1 MMQGARISFRLA
13 GHLAG
18 HLTGLVLVIGLAAA
32 VATPVRAEIYK
43 DFKVTL
49 NSMLAGILGAPE
61 RAPRDLV
68 INGQPLEF
76 TPYQSDRSISDI
88 TDEWL
93 RVLAA
98 NTRPAL
104 PRSDN
109 KEELTAVIAANML
122 IVPKTSRIRDDL
134 AVVVR
139 FFDGDGEAALDYLRR
154 QDPKNPSARAPIPG
168 VSIMI
173 RRPAD
178 APRTE
183 VLMSRFE
190 DVASTLPA
198 FAAPADVS
206 KLPMSLRPPA
216 GVEVLSDIGDRDK
229 GHTSRTV
236 VSKGTLSAMR
246 WSDQRADLLA
256 RDGFTIETPPAQ
268 RGGVTALYGR
278 RGSVEANVLYT
289 RSKTDGRTV
298 EVIQIRQPF
307 VEGITP

>member
-1 MMQGARISFRLA
+1 MRQGSRISF
-13 GHLAG
+13 HLAG
-18 HLTGLVLVIGLAAA
+18 TALVVGLAVA
-32 VATPVRAEIYK
+32 VATPVRGEIYK
-43 DFKVTL
+43 DFRVTL

-61 RAPRDLV
+61 RSPRDLV

-104 PRSDN
+104 PKSN
-109 KEELTAVIAANML
+109 SKEELTAVIAANML

-154 QDPKNPSARAPIPG
+154 QDPSNPSAKPPMPG

-178 APRTE
+178 APMTE

-206 KLPMSLRPPA
+206 KLPQSLRPPA
-216 GVEVLSDIGDRDK
+216 GVEVLSDIGDHDK

-236 VSKGTLSAMR
+236 VSKGTLTASR

-256 RDGFTIETPPAQ
+256 RDGFTIEAPPAQ
-268 RGGVTALYGR
+268 RSGVTALYGR
-278 RGSVEANVLYT
+278 RGSVEANILYT
-289 RSKTDGRTV
+289 SSKTDGKTV

-307 VEGITP
+307 VGGITP

>member
-1 MMQGARISFRLA
+1 MRRGPRISFRFA
-13 GHLAG
+13 SHLAAS
-18 HLTGLVLVIGLAAA
+18 VLVIGLAAA
-32 VATPVRAEIYK
+32 AATPVRAEIYK
-43 DFKVTL
+43 DLRVTL

-93 RVLAA
+93 RVLAV

-104 PRSDN
+104 PKSND

-154 QDPKNPSARAPIPG
+154 QDPANSSARAPIPG
-168 VSIMI
+168 VTIMI

-178 APRTE
+178 APMTE
-183 VLMSRFE
+183 VLMSRFD

-198 FAAPADVS
+198 FAAPADVT
-206 KLPMSLRPPA
+206 KLPQSLRPPA
-216 GVEVLSDIGDRDK
+216 GVEVLSDIGDRDN

-236 VSKGTLSAMR
+236 VSKGTLSAVR

-307 VEGITP
+307 VGGITP

>member
-1 MMQGARISFRLA
+1 MRRGPRISFRFA
-13 GHLAG
+13 SHLAA
-18 HLTGLVLVIGLAAA
+18 LVLVIGLAAA
-32 VATPVRAEIYK
+32 AATPVRAEIYK
-43 DFKVTL
+43 DLRVTL

-93 RVLAA
+93 RVLAV

-104 PRSDN
+104 PKSND

-154 QDPKNPSARAPIPG
+154 QDPANPSARAPIPG
-168 VSIMI
+168 VTIMI

-178 APRTE
+178 APMTE
-183 VLMSRFE
+183 VLMSRFD

-198 FAAPADVS
+198 FAAPADVT
-206 KLPMSLRPPA
+206 KLPQSLRPPA

-236 VSKGTLSAMR
+236 VSKGTLSAVR

-307 VEGITP
+307 VGGITP

>member
-1 MMQGARISFRLA
+1 MRRGPRISFRFA
-13 GHLAG
+13 SHLAA
-18 HLTGLVLVIGLAAA
+18 LVLVIGLAAA
-32 VATPVRAEIYK
+32 AATPVRAEIYK
-43 DFKVTL
+43 DLRVTL

-93 RVLAA
+93 RVLAV

-104 PRSDN
+104 PKSND

-139 FFDGDGEAALDYLRR
+139 FFDGDGEAALEYLRR
-154 QDPKNPSARAPIPG
+154 QDPANSSARAPIPG
-168 VSIMI
+168 VTIMI

-178 APRTE
+178 APMTE
-183 VLMSRFE
+183 VLMSRFD

-198 FAAPADVS
+198 FAAPADVT
-206 KLPMSLRPPA
+206 KLPQSLRPPA

-236 VSKGTLSAMR
+236 VSKGTLSAVR

-307 VEGITP
+307 VGGITP

>member
-1 MMQGARISFRLA
+1 MRQGARISIRFA
-13 GHLAG
+13 GHLV
-18 HLTGLVLVIGLAAA
+18 GLALVIGLATVV
-32 VATPVRAEIYK
+32 VAKPGHAEVYK
-43 DFKVTL
+43 DLRETL

-76 TPYQSDRSISDI
+76 TPYQSDRSISEI

-104 PRSDN
+104 PKSSDRQ
-109 KEELTAVIAANML
+109 ELTAVIAANML
-122 IVPKTSRIRDDL
+122 IVPKVSRIRDDL

-139 FFDGDGEAALDYLRR
+139 FFDGDGEAALDYLKR
-154 QDPKNPSARAPIPG
+154 QNPNNPSARAPIPG

-178 APRTE
+178 APVTD
-183 VLMSRFE
+183 VLMSRFD
-190 DVASTLPA
+190 DVAATLPA
-198 FAAPADVS
+198 FAAPADAG
-206 KLPMSLRPPA
+206 KLPPSLRPPA
-216 GVEVLSDIGDRDK
+216 GAEVLSDIGDRDK

-236 VSKGTLSAMR
+236 VSKGTMSALR
-246 WSDQRADLLA
+246 WSDARADLLV
-256 RDGFTIETPPAQ
+256 RDGFTIETPPAE
-268 RGGVTALYGR
+268 RSGVTALYGR

-289 RSKTDGRTV
+289 SSKTDGRTV

-307 VEGITP
+307 VEGTTP

>member
-1 MMQGARISFRLA
+1 MAQRSRISVHLLGTALA
-13 GHLAG
+13 
-18 HLTGLVLVIGLAAA
+18 VGLA
-32 VATPVRAEIYK
+32 VVLATPGRAEIYK
-43 DFKVTL
+43 DIRVTL
-49 NSMLAGILGAPE
+49 NSMLAGILGTPE

-88 TDEWL
+88 SDDWL

-98 NTRPAL
+98 NTRPAM
-104 PRSDN
+104 PKSSDR
-109 KEELTAVIAANML
+109 EELTAVIAANMM
-122 IVPKTSRIRDDL
+122 IVPKVSRIRDDL

-139 FFDGDGEAALDYLRR
+139 FFDGDGEAALDYMRR
-154 QDPKNPSARAPIPG
+154 QDPNGPSAKAPIPG

-178 APRTE
+178 APMTE
-183 VLMSRFE
+183 VLMSRFD
-190 DVASTLPA
+190 DVAATLPA
-198 FAAPADVS
+198 FAAPADVG

-229 GHTSRTV
+229 GHMSRTV
-236 VSKGTLSAMR
+236 VSKGTLAAAR
-246 WSDQRADLLA
+246 WSDQRADLLV
-256 RDGFTIETPPAQ
+256 RDGFTIETPPAE

-307 VEGITP
+307 VGGTTP

>member
-1 MMQGARISFRLA
+1 MRQGSRISFRLA
-13 GHLAG
+13 GYH
-18 HLTGLVLVIGLAAA
+18 TGLVLVIGLAAA
-32 VATPVRAEIYK
+32 MATPVRAEIYK
-43 DFKVTL
+43 DLRVTL

-93 RVLAA
+93 RVLAV

-104 PRSDN
+104 PKSND

-154 QDPKNPSARAPIPG
+154 QDPSNSSARAPIPG
-168 VSIMI
+168 VTIMI

-178 APRTE
+178 APMTE

-190 DVASTLPA
+190 NVASTLPA
-198 FAAPADVS
+198 FAAPADVT
-206 KLPMSLRPPA
+206 KLPQSLRPPA

-236 VSKGTLSAMR
+236 VSKGTLSAVR

-256 RDGFTIETPPAQ
+256 RDGFTIETPPVQ

-307 VEGITP
+307 VGGITP

>member
-1 MMQGARISFRLA
+1 MRQGSRISFRLA
-13 GHLAG
+13 GH
-18 HLTGLVLVIGLAAA
+18 HTGLVLVIGLAAA
-32 VATPVRAEIYK
+32 MATPVRAEIYK
-43 DFKVTL
+43 DLRVTL

-61 RAPRDLV
+61 RAPRDLA

-98 NTRPAL
+98 NTKPAL

-154 QDPKNPSARAPIPG
+154 QDPANPSARAPIPG
-168 VSIMI
+168 VTIMI

-178 APRTE
+178 APTTE

-190 DVASTLPA
+190 DVAATLPA
-198 FAAPADVS
+198 FAAPADVG
-206 KLPMSLRPPA
+206 KLPTSLRPPA

-236 VSKGTLSAMR
+236 VSKGALSATR

-256 RDGFTIETPPAQ
+256 HDGFTIETPPAQ

-307 VEGITP
+307 VGGITP

>member
-1 MMQGARISFRLA
+1 MRQGACISVRFA

-18 HLTGLVLVIGLAAA
+18 LALVIGLA
-32 VATPVRAEIYK
+32 VVVLATPGRAEVYK
-43 DFKVTL
+43 DFRATL
-49 NSMLAGILGAPE
+49 NSMLAGILGSPE
-61 RAPRDLV
+61 RSPRDLV
-68 INGQPLEF
+68 INGQPLQF

-98 NTRPAL
+98 DTRPAL
-104 PRSDN
+104 PKSSDRQ
-109 KEELTAVIAANML
+109 ELTAVIAANML
-122 IVPKTSRIRDDL
+122 IVPRTSRIRDDL

-154 QDPKNPSARAPIPG
+154 QDPANPAARAPIPG

-178 APRTE
+178 APVTE
-183 VLMSRFE
+183 VLMSRFD
-190 DVASTLPA
+190 DVATTLPA

-206 KLPMSLRPPA
+206 RLPPSLRPPA

-229 GHTSRTV
+229 GHMSRTV
-236 VSKGTLSAMR
+236 VSKGTLSAAR
-246 WSDQRADLLA
+246 WSDARADLLV

-268 RGGVTALYGR
+268 RGRVTALYGR

-289 RSKTDGRTV
+289 RSKSDGRTV

>member
-1 MMQGARISFRLA
+1 MRQGSRISHHPL
-13 GHLAG
+13 G
-18 HLTGLVLVIGLAAA
+18 HLTGLALVIGLAAA
-32 VATPVRAEIYK
+32 MATPGRAEIYK
-43 DFKVTL
+43 DLRVTL
-49 NSMLAGILGAPE
+49 NSMLAGIVGAPE

-93 RVLAA
+93 RVLAV
-98 NTRPAL
+98 NTRPAM
-104 PRSDN
+104 PKSNDRQ
-109 KEELTAVIAANML
+109 ELTDVIAANML
-122 IVPKTSRIRDDL
+122 IVPKMSRIRDDL

-154 QDPKNPSARAPIPG
+154 QDPANPSARAPIPG

-190 DVASTLPA
+190 DVAATLPA
-198 FAAPADVS
+198 FAAAADVS

-216 GVEVLSDIGDRDK
+216 GVEVLSDIGDRDT

-236 VSKGTLSAMR
+236 VSKGTLSATR

-268 RGGVTALYGR
+268 HGGVTALYGR

-307 VEGITP
+307 VEGTTP

>member
-1 MMQGARISFRLA
+1 MRQCSRISFRLA
-13 GHLAG
+13 GYHTA
-18 HLTGLVLVIGLAAA
+18 LVLVIGLAAA
-32 VATPVRAEIYK
+32 MATPVRAEIYK
-43 DFKVTL
+43 DLRVTL

-93 RVLAA
+93 RVLAV

-104 PRSDN
+104 PKSND

-154 QDPKNPSARAPIPG
+154 QDPANSSARAPIPG
-168 VSIMI
+168 VTIMI

-178 APRTE
+178 APMTE
-183 VLMSRFE
+183 VLMSRFD

-198 FAAPADVS
+198 FAAPADVT
-206 KLPMSLRPPA
+206 KLPQSLRPPA

-236 VSKGTLSAMR
+236 VSKGTLSAVR

-307 VEGITP
+307 VGGITP

>member
-1 MMQGARISFRLA
+1 MRQGSRIAFRF
-13 GHLAG
+13 AG
-18 HLTGLVLVIGLAAA
+18 HLTGLALVIGLAAA

-43 DFKVTL
+43 DLRVTL
-49 NSMLAGILGAPE
+49 NSMLAGIVGTPE

-93 RVLAA
+93 RVLAV

-104 PRSDN
+104 PKSND

-154 QDPKNPSARAPIPG
+154 QDPANPSATAPIPG

-173 RRPAD
+173 RRPAG
-178 APRTE
+178 APMTE

-198 FAAPADVS
+198 FAAPADIS

-236 VSKGTLSAMR
+236 VSKGTLSAVR

-256 RDGFTIETPPAQ
+256 RDGFTIETPPAE
-268 RGGVTALYGR
+268 RGGITALYGR

-289 RSKTDGRTV
+289 RSRTDGRTV

-307 VEGITP
+307 VGGITP

>member
-1 MMQGARISFRLA
+1 MRRGPRISFSFTS
-13 GHLAG
+13 HLAA
-18 HLTGLVLVIGLAAA
+18 LVLVIGLDAAA
-32 VATPVRAEIYK
+32 ATPVRAEIYK
-43 DFKVTL
+43 DLRVTL

-93 RVLAA
+93 RVLAV

-104 PRSDN
+104 PKSND

-154 QDPKNPSARAPIPG
+154 QDPANSSARAPIPG
-168 VSIMI
+168 VTIMI

-178 APRTE
+178 APMTE
-183 VLMSRFE
+183 VLMSRFD

-198 FAAPADVS
+198 FAAPADVT
-206 KLPMSLRPPA
+206 KLPQSLRPPA

-236 VSKGTLSAMR
+236 VSKGTLSAVR

-307 VEGITP
+307 VGGITP

>member
-1 MMQGARISFRLA
+1 MRQGSRIFV
-13 GHLAG
+13 
-18 HLTGLVLVIGLAAA
+18 HLTGMALVIGLAVA
-32 VATPVRAEIYK
+32 VATPGRAEIYK
-43 DFKVTL
+43 DFRVTL
-49 NSMLAGILGAPE
+49 NSMLASILGAPE
-61 RAPRDLV
+61 RSPRDLV

-104 PRSDN
+104 PKSN
-109 KEELTAVIAANML
+109 SKEELTAVIAANML

-154 QDPKNPSARAPIPG
+154 QDPANPSAKPPIPG
-168 VSIMI
+168 VSILI

-178 APRTE
+178 APMTE

-190 DVASTLPA
+190 DVGSTLPA

-206 KLPMSLRPPA
+206 KLPQSLRPPA
-216 GVEVLSDIGDRDK
+216 GVEVLSDIGDHDK
-229 GHTSRTV
+229 GHMSRTV
-236 VSKGTLSAMR
+236 VSKGTLSAVR

-256 RDGFTIETPPAQ
+256 RDGFTIEAPPAE

-289 RSKTDGRTV
+289 RSRTDGRTV
-298 EVIQIRQPF
+298 EVVQIRQPF

>member
-1 MMQGARISFRLA
+1 MRKGARISL
-13 GHLAG
+13 HLAG
-18 HLTGLVLVIGLAAA
+18 IALVVGLAAA
-32 VATPVRAEIYK
+32 IMAKPGHAEVYK
-43 DFKVTL
+43 DFRATL

-61 RAPRDLV
+61 RSPRDLV

-98 NTRPAL
+98 NTRPAM
-104 PRSDN
+104 PKSSDR
-109 KEELTAVIAANML
+109 EELTAVIAANML

-139 FFDGDGEAALDYLRR
+139 FFDGDGEAALDYLSR
-154 QDPKNPSARAPIPG
+154 QDPAHPSARAPIPG
-168 VSIMI
+168 VSILI

-178 APRTE
+178 APMTE
-183 VLMSRFE
+183 VLMTRFD
-190 DVASTLPA
+190 DVAATLPA

-206 KLPMSLRPPA
+206 KLPPSLRPPA
-216 GVEVLSDIGDRDK
+216 GVEVLSDIGDHDT
-229 GHTSRTV
+229 GHMSRTV
-236 VSKGTLSAMR
+236 VSKGTLSATR
-246 WSDQRADLLA
+246 WSDARADLLI
-256 RDGFTIETPPAQ
+256 RDGFTIEAPPVQ

-289 RSKTDGRTV
+289 SSKSDGGTV

-307 VEGITP
+307 VGE

>member
-1 MMQGARISFRLA
+1 LR
-13 GHLAG
+13 
-18 HLTGLVLVIGLAAA
+18 
-32 VATPVRAEIYK
+32 
-43 DFKVTL
+43 VTL
-49 NSMLAGILGAPE
+49 NSMLASIVGAPE

-93 RVLAA
+93 RVLAV

-104 PRSDN
+104 PKSND

-154 QDPKNPSARAPIPG
+154 QDPANSSARAPIPG
-168 VSIMI
+168 VTIMI

-178 APRTE
+178 APMTE
-183 VLMSRFE
+183 VLMSRFD

-198 FAAPADVS
+198 FAAPADVT
-206 KLPMSLRPPA
+206 KLPQSLRPPA

-236 VSKGTLSAMR
+236 VSKGTLSAVR
-246 WSDQRADLLA
+246 WSDQRADLLS

-307 VEGITP
+307 VGGITP

>member
-1 MMQGARISFRLA
+1 MRRGSRISFRLV
-13 GHLAG
+13 GHLA
-18 HLTGLVLVIGLAAA
+18 GLVLVIGLAAA
-32 VATPVRAEIYK
+32 MATPVRAEIYK
-43 DFKVTL
+43 DLRVTL

-93 RVLAA
+93 RVLAV

-104 PRSDN
+104 PKSND

-154 QDPKNPSARAPIPG
+154 QDPANSSARAPIPG
-168 VSIMI
+168 VTIMI

-178 APRTE
+178 APMTE

-198 FAAPADVS
+198 FAARADVT
-206 KLPMSLRPPA
+206 KLPQSLRPPA
-216 GVEVLSDIGDRDK
+216 GVEVLSDTGDRDK

-236 VSKGTLSAMR
+236 VSKGTLSAVR

-307 VEGITP
+307 VGGITP

>member
-1 MMQGARISFRLA
+1 MRQGPRVSHHPL
-13 GHLAG
+13 G
-18 HLTGLVLVIGLAAA
+18 HLTGLALVIGLAAA
-32 VATPVRAEIYK
+32 MATPGRAEIYK
-43 DFKVTL
+43 DLRVTL
-49 NSMLAGILGAPE
+49 NSMLAGIVGAPE

-93 RVLAA
+93 RVLAV
-98 NTRPAL
+98 NTRPAM
-104 PRSDN
+104 PKGNDRQ
-109 KEELTAVIAANML
+109 ELTDVIAANML
-122 IVPKTSRIRDDL
+122 IVPKMSRIRDDL

-154 QDPKNPSARAPIPG
+154 QDPANPSARAPIPG

-190 DVASTLPA
+190 DVAATLPA
-198 FAAPADVS
+198 FAAAADVS

-216 GVEVLSDIGDRDK
+216 GAEVLSDIGDRDK

-236 VSKGTLSAMR
+236 VSKGTLSATR

-256 RDGFTIETPPAQ
+256 RDGFTIETPPVQ
-268 RGGVTALYGR
+268 HGRVTALYGR

-307 VEGITP
+307 VEGTTP

>member
-1 MMQGARISFRLA
+1 MAQRSRISI
-13 GHLAG
+13 HLLGTA
-18 HLTGLVLVIGLAAA
+18 LVVGLA
-32 VATPVRAEIYK
+32 VMATPGRAEIYK
-43 DFKVTL
+43 DIRVTL
-49 NSMLAGILGAPE
+49 NSMLAGILGTPE

-76 TPYQSDRSISDI
+76 TPYQSDRSIAEI

-98 NTRPAL
+98 NTRPAM
-104 PRSDN
+104 PKSSDR
-109 KEELTAVIAANML
+109 EELTAVIAANMM
-122 IVPKTSRIRDDL
+122 IVPKVSRIRDDL

-154 QDPKNPSARAPIPG
+154 QDPNDPSARAPIPG

-178 APRTE
+178 APMTE
-183 VLMSRFE
+183 VLMSRFD
-190 DVASTLPA
+190 DVAATLPA
-198 FAAPADVS
+198 FAAPADIG
-206 KLPMSLRPPA
+206 KLPLSLRPPA
-216 GVEVLSDIGDRDK
+216 GVEVLSDIGDHDK
-229 GHTSRTV
+229 GHMSRTV
-236 VSKGTLSAMR
+236 VSKGTLAAAR
-246 WSDQRADLLA
+246 WSDQRADLLI
-256 RDGFTIETPPAQ
+256 RDGFTIETPPAE

-298 EVIQIRQPF
+298 EVIQIRQAF
-307 VEGITP
+307 LGGITP

>member
-1 MMQGARISFRLA
+1 MRRGPRISFRFTS
-13 GHLAG
+13 HLAA
-18 HLTGLVLVIGLAAA
+18 LVLVIGLDAAA
-32 VATPVRAEIYK
+32 ATPVRAEIYK
-43 DFKVTL
+43 DLRVTL

-93 RVLAA
+93 RVLAV

-104 PRSDN
+104 PKSND

-154 QDPKNPSARAPIPG
+154 QDPSNSSARAPIPG
-168 VSIMI
+168 VTIMI

-178 APRTE
+178 APMTE
-183 VLMSRFE
+183 VLMSRFD

-198 FAAPADVS
+198 FAAPADVT
-206 KLPMSLRPPA
+206 KLPQSLRPPA

-236 VSKGTLSAMR
+236 VSKGTLSAVR

-307 VEGITP
+307 VGGITP

>member
-1 MMQGARISFRLA
+1 MRQGSRIFI
-13 GHLAG
+13 
-18 HLTGLVLVIGLAAA
+18 HLTGVTLVIGLAVA

-43 DFKVTL
+43 DFRVTL

-93 RVLAA
+93 RVLAV

-104 PRSDN
+104 PKSND

-154 QDPKNPSARAPIPG
+154 QDPKNPAPIPG

-178 APRTE
+178 APMTE

-190 DVASTLPA
+190 DVTSTLPA
-198 FAAPADVS
+198 FAAPADIG

-236 VSKGTLSAMR
+236 VSKGTLSATR

-256 RDGFTIETPPAQ
+256 RDGFTIEAPPAQ

-307 VEGITP
+307 VGGITP

>member
-1 MMQGARISFRLA
+1 MRQGTRISFRLV
-13 GHLAG
+13 GHLPG
-18 HLTGLVLVIGLAAA
+18 HLTGLALVIGLAAA
-32 VATPVRAEIYK
+32 MATPGRAEIYK
-43 DFKVTL
+43 DFRVTL
-49 NSMLAGILGAPE
+49 NSMMAGILGAPE

-154 QDPKNPSARAPIPG
+154 QDPKILRQEHRSRA
-168 VSIMI
+168 
-173 RRPAD
+173 
-178 APRTE
+178 
-183 VLMSRFE
+183 SR
-190 DVASTLPA
+190 S
-198 FAAPADVS
+198 
-206 KLPMSLRPPA
+206 
-216 GVEVLSDIGDRDK
+216 
-229 GHTSRTV
+229 
-236 VSKGTLSAMR
+236 
-246 WSDQRADLLA
+246 
-256 RDGFTIETPPAQ
+256 
-268 RGGVTALYGR
+268 
-278 RGSVEANVLYT
+278 
-289 RSKTDGRTV
+289 
-298 EVIQIRQPF
+298 
-307 VEGITP
+307 

>member
-1 MMQGARISFRLA
+1 MAQRSRISL
-13 GHLAG
+13 HLLSTA
-18 HLTGLVLVIGLAAA
+18 LVVGLAVIAS
-32 VATPVRAEIYK
+32 PGRAEIYK
-43 DFKVTL
+43 DIRVTL

-98 NTRPAL
+98 NTRPAM
-104 PRSDN
+104 PKSSDR
-109 KEELTAVIAANML
+109 EELTAVIAANMMV
-122 IVPKTSRIRDDL
+122 VPKVSRIRDDL

-139 FFDGDGEAALDYLRR
+139 FFDGDGEAALAYMRR
-154 QDPKNPSARAPIPG
+154 QDPNNPSARAPIPG

-173 RRPAD
+173 RRPAN
-178 APRTE
+178 APMTE
-183 VLMSRFE
+183 VLMSRFD
-190 DVASTLPA
+190 DVAATLPA
-198 FAAPADVS
+198 FAAPADVA
-206 KLPMSLRPPA
+206 KLPTSLRPPA
-216 GVEVLSDIGDRDK
+216 GVEVLSDIGDHDK
-229 GHTSRTV
+229 GHMSRTV
-236 VSKGTLSAMR
+236 VSKGTLAAAR
-246 WSDQRADLLA
+246 WSDQRADLLV
-256 RDGFTIETPPAQ
+256 RDGFTIETPPAE
-268 RGGVTALYGR
+268 RGGVIALYGR

-307 VEGITP
+307 LEGITP

>member
-1 MMQGARISFRLA
+1 MRRGPRISFRFTSHLA
-13 GHLAG
+13 GHLAA
-18 HLTGLVLVIGLAAA
+18 LVLVIGLAAA
-32 VATPVRAEIYK
+32 AATPVRAEIYK
-43 DFKVTL
+43 DLRVTL

-93 RVLAA
+93 RVLAV

-104 PRSDN
+104 PKSND

-139 FFDGDGEAALDYLRR
+139 FFDGDGEAALEYLRR
-154 QDPKNPSARAPIPG
+154 QDPANSSARAPIPG
-168 VSIMI
+168 VTIMI

-178 APRTE
+178 APMTE
-183 VLMSRFE
+183 VLMSRFD

-198 FAAPADVS
+198 FAAPADVT
-206 KLPMSLRPPA
+206 KLPQSLRPPA

-236 VSKGTLSAMR
+236 VSKGTLSAVR

-268 RGGVTALYGR
+268 RGGVTVLYGR

-307 VEGITP
+307 VGGITP

>member
-1 MMQGARISFRLA
+1 MKQGARIFLRLPLMA
-13 GHLAG
+13 L
-18 HLTGLVLVIGLAAA
+18 LIGLAALA
-32 VATPVRAEIYK
+32 AATPGRAEVYK
-43 DFKVTL
+43 DFRATL

-61 RAPRDLV
+61 RSPRDLV
-68 INGQPLEF
+68 INGQPLQF

-104 PRSDN
+104 PKSSD

-122 IVPKTSRIRDDL
+122 IVPRTSRIRDDL

-154 QDPKNPSARAPIPG
+154 QDPENPSARGPIPG

-178 APRTE
+178 APATE
-183 VLMSRFE
+183 VLMSRFD
-190 DVASTLPA
+190 DVAATLPA
-198 FAAPADVS
+198 FAAPADTG
-206 KLPMSLRPPA
+206 KLPPSLRPPP
-216 GVEVLSDIGDRDK
+216 GVEVLSDIGDRDN
-229 GHTSRTV
+229 GHMSRTV
-236 VSKGTLSAMR
+236 VSKGTLSAAR
-246 WSDQRADLLA
+246 WSDARADLLA

-268 RGGVTALYGR
+268 RGRVTALYGR

-289 RSKTDGRTV
+289 RSKSDGRTV

>member
-1 MMQGARISFRLA
+1 MRQGARISVHLLA
-13 GHLAG
+13 TAFGI
-18 HLTGLVLVIGLAAA
+18 GLVAMVA
-32 VATPVRAEIYK
+32 VTPGRAEVYK
-43 DFKVTL
+43 DFRATL
-49 NSMLAGILGAPE
+49 NSTLAGILGAPE

-76 TPYQSDRSISDI
+76 TPYQSDRSISEI

-93 RVLAA
+93 RVLAV

-104 PRSDN
+104 PKSNDR
-109 KEELTAVIAANML
+109 EELTAVIAANML

-154 QDPKNPSARAPIPG
+154 QDPANPSARAPIPG

-173 RRPAD
+173 RRPTG
-178 APRTE
+178 APVTE
-183 VLMSRFE
+183 VLMTRFE
-190 DVASTLPA
+190 DVASSLPA
-198 FAAPADVS
+198 FAAPADAG
-206 KLPMSLRPPA
+206 KLPPSLRPPA

-236 VSKGTLSAMR
+236 VSKGSLSAVR
-246 WSDQRADLLA
+246 WADARAELLT
-256 RDGFTIETPPAQ
+256 RDGFTIEAPPAQ

-289 RSKTDGRTV
+289 RSKSDGRTV

-307 VEGITP
+307 VEGTTP

>member
-1 MMQGARISFRLA
+1 MKQGARISL
-13 GHLAG
+13 HLPVVALLIG
-18 HLTGLVLVIGLAAA
+18 IGALVAA
-32 VATPVRAEIYK
+32 TQGRAEVYK
-43 DFKVTL
+43 DFRATL

-61 RAPRDLV
+61 RSPRDLV
-68 INGQPLEF
+68 IDGQPLQY

-88 TDEWL
+88 SDEWL

-104 PRSDN
+104 PKSND

-122 IVPKTSRIRDDL
+122 IVPRTSRIRDDL

-154 QDPKNPSARAPIPG
+154 QDPENPSARGPIPG

-178 APRTE
+178 APATE
-183 VLMSRFE
+183 VLMSRFD
-190 DVASTLPA
+190 DVAATLPA
-198 FAAPADVS
+198 FAAPADAV
-206 KLPMSLRPPA
+206 KLPPSLRPPP
-216 GVEVLSDIGDRDK
+216 GVEVLSDIGDRDN
-229 GHTSRTV
+229 GHMSRTV
-236 VSKGTLSAMR
+236 VSKGMLSAAR
-246 WSDQRADLLA
+246 WSDARADLLA

-268 RGGVTALYGR
+268 RGRVTALYGR

-289 RSKTDGRTV
+289 RSKSDGRTV

>member
-1 MMQGARISFRLA
+1 MRQGSRISFRLA
-13 GHLAG
+13 GH
-18 HLTGLVLVIGLAAA
+18 HTGLVLVIGLAAA
-32 VATPVRAEIYK
+32 MATPVRAEIYK
-43 DFKVTL
+43 DLRVTL

-61 RAPRDLV
+61 RAPRDLA

-98 NTRPAL
+98 NTKPAL

-154 QDPKNPSARAPIPG
+154 QEPANSSARAPIPG
-168 VSIMI
+168 VTIMI

-178 APRTE
+178 APMTE
-183 VLMSRFE
+183 VLMSRFD

-198 FAAPADVS
+198 FAAPADVT
-206 KLPMSLRPPA
+206 KLPQSLRPPA

-236 VSKGTLSAMR
+236 VSKGTLSATR

-307 VEGITP
+307 VGGITP

>member
-1 MMQGARISFRLA
+1 MAQRSSISV
-13 GHLAG
+13 HLLGTAM
-18 HLTGLVLVIGLAAA
+18 VVGLA
-32 VATPVRAEIYK
+32 VILATPGRAEIYK
-43 DFKVTL
+43 DIRVTL
-49 NSMLAGILGAPE
+49 NSMLAGILGTPE

-98 NTRPAL
+98 NTRPAM
-104 PRSDN
+104 PKSSGR
-109 KEELTAVIAANML
+109 EELTAVIAANMM
-122 IVPKTSRIRDDL
+122 IVPKVSRIRDDL

-139 FFDGDGEAALDYLRR
+139 FFDGDGEAALDYMRR
-154 QDPKNPSARAPIPG
+154 QDPNDPSAKAPIPG

-178 APRTE
+178 APITE
-183 VLMSRFE
+183 VLMSRFD
-190 DVASTLPA
+190 DVAATLPA
-198 FAAPADVS
+198 FAAPADVG
-206 KLPMSLRPPA
+206 KLPVSLRPPA
-216 GVEVLSDIGDRDK
+216 GVEVLSDIGDHDK
-229 GHTSRTV
+229 GHMSRTV
-236 VSKGTLSAMR
+236 VSKGTLAAAR
-246 WSDQRADLLA
+246 WSDQRADLLI
-256 RDGFTIETPPAQ
+256 RDGFTIETPPAE

-307 VEGITP
+307 VEGTTP

>member
-1 MMQGARISFRLA
+1 MAQRSSISV
-13 GHLAG
+13 HLLGTAM
-18 HLTGLVLVIGLAAA
+18 VVGLA
-32 VATPVRAEIYK
+32 VVLATPGRAEIYK
-43 DFKVTL
+43 DIRVTL
-49 NSMLAGILGAPE
+49 NSMLAGILGTPE

-98 NTRPAL
+98 NTRPAM
-104 PRSDN
+104 PKSSDR
-109 KEELTAVIAANML
+109 EELTAVIAANMM
-122 IVPKTSRIRDDL
+122 IVPKVSRIRDDL

-139 FFDGDGEAALDYLRR
+139 FFDGDGEAALDYMRR
-154 QDPKNPSARAPIPG
+154 QDPNNPSAKAPIPG

-178 APRTE
+178 APMTE
-183 VLMSRFE
+183 VLMSRFD
-190 DVASTLPA
+190 DVAATLPA
-198 FAAPADVS
+198 FAAPADVG
-206 KLPMSLRPPA
+206 KLPVSLRPPA

-229 GHTSRTV
+229 GHMSRTV
-236 VSKGTLSAMR
+236 VSKGTLAAAR
-246 WSDQRADLLA
+246 WSDQRADLLI
-256 RDGFTIETPPAQ
+256 RDGFTIETPPAE

>member
-1 MMQGARISFRLA
+1 MRQGARISIHFA
-13 GHLAG
+13 GHLV
-18 HLTGLVLVIGLAAA
+18 GLVLVIGLAAVV
-32 VATPVRAEIYK
+32 VAKPGHAEVYK
-43 DFKVTL
+43 DFRATL

-76 TPYQSDRSISDI
+76 TPYQSDRSISEI

-104 PRSDN
+104 PKSSDRQ
-109 KEELTAVIAANML
+109 ELTAVIAANML
-122 IVPKTSRIRDDL
+122 IVPKVSRIRDDL

-139 FFDGDGEAALDYLRR
+139 FFDGDGEAALDYLKR
-154 QDPKNPSARAPIPG
+154 QNPNNPSARAPIPG

-178 APRTE
+178 APVTD
-183 VLMSRFE
+183 VLMSRFD
-190 DVASTLPA
+190 DVAATLPA
-198 FAAPADVS
+198 FAAPADAG
-206 KLPMSLRPPA
+206 KLPPSLRPPA
-216 GVEVLSDIGDRDK
+216 GAEVLSDIGDRDK

-236 VSKGTLSAMR
+236 VSKGTMSALR
-246 WSDQRADLLA
+246 WSDARADLLV
-256 RDGFTIETPPAQ
+256 RDGFTIETPPAE
-268 RGGVTALYGR
+268 RSGVTALYGR

-289 RSKTDGRTV
+289 SSKTDGRTV

-307 VEGITP
+307 VEGTTP